1 MHIDCD
7 LTGNFY
13 IYNAYIYIFYT
24 NEEVNDIES
33 CKDEV
38 HQDVTENDT
47 DINQIIKSSN
57 ELIQEILNGKLNL
70 GEALKSEVISQLQA
84 IADKWS
90 TSMVQCRKAK

>member
-24 NEEVNDIES
+24 NEEVNDVES

-38 HQDVTENDT
+38 HQEVTENDT
-47 DINQIIKSSN
+47 DINQIIKSFYVLGTGS
-57 ELIQEILNGKLNL
+57 LIFNL
-70 GEALKSEVISQLQA
+70 
-84 IADKWS
+84 
-90 TSMVQCRKAK
+90 SMKYYPM